1 MTPDS
6 FFITKK
12 KKKITAPCLSS
23 LPWEERVLN
32 SGDKQSYTF
41 SSCFVCL
48 LFIIRPDTPRKR
60 GCVLLFTQATVDT
73 QLGRCHHRNLPFKA
87 PSERHMVNSI
97 KISHLGKKK
106 TSNSPRTLAYKS
118 HTRAVWTFGVRRVCV
133 AWEVQTKKAVCCSS
147 VLTLAPKR
155 HISQAFSNEAMV
167 VPSPKSQ
174 RHSLPRAMT

>member
-1 MTPDS
+1 MNGSGGKGCLMPKRASQQKDTGVYLEKLQTKSTKSQDAW
-6 FFITKK
+6 FIFITKK

-23 LPWEERVLN
+23 LLWEERVLN

-106 TSNSPRTLAYKS
+106 PQTLL
-118 HTRAVWTFGVRRVCV
+118 G
-133 AWEVQTKKAVCCSS
+133 
-147 VLTLAPKR
+147 L
-155 HISQAFSNEAMV
+155 
-167 VPSPKSQ
+167 
-174 RHSLPRAMT
+174 